1 MAPSD
6 DPSHSFIVRI
16 WLEETAEEAGK
27 VRWRG
32 HITHQPGGERQ
43 YLEDLES
50 LREFIASYMGEVGGE
65 RSLWARVRGWLDRWA
80 QARAERD
87 RP

>member
-1 MAPSD
+1 MALEND
-6 DPSHSFIVRI
+6 RSHSFIVRI
-16 WLEETAEEAGK
+16 WLEETAEEAGT

-50 LREFIASYMGEVGGE
+50 LREFIAPYMGEVGGA
-65 RSLWARVRGWLDRWA
+65 RRLWARFRRWYRR
-80 QARAERD
+80 QTR
-87 RP
+87 

>member
-6 DPSHSFIVRI
+6 DRSHWFIVRI
-16 WLEETAEEAGK
+16 WLEETAEETGK

-32 HITHQPGGERQ
+32 HITHEPGGERQ
-43 YLEDLES
+43 YLEDLDT
-50 LREFIASYMGEVGGE
+50 LHRFIAPYTGNVERQ
-65 RSLWARVRGWLDRWA
+65 RSLWARVRGWLDQWTR
-80 QARAERD
+80 ARAERD